1 MGLPTDC
8 PADCGFA
15 AWRWTQRWFGDC
27 VCTSRDAA
35 SFTLG
40 LVSVFAWGVAE
51 LPQIVTNFRNGT
63 SEGVSFAFVA
73 TWLTG
78 DALNLIG
85 CAVSPTLPTQLY
97 TAIVYTSTTVVLIAQ
112 HVAYGRR
119 GEAAKRRAEDFAA
132 NEDANEDASLAARLL
147 EYPVPDEPPLT
158 TTTTTTTTRGSRGES
173 VDVEATGVF
182 VPTETNAVWVR
193 PRNVPKRPA
202 ARRLSGTQDSARS
215 LSSARTFVSGSWTS
229 NARPPRGID
238 RVHRVHESSG
248 ARSSDESFTAH
259 RRSRSEQARR
269 RSVGASGSAAAGAI
283 AAALG
288 VATCV
293 ALGVACGTGSP
304 CVPRLRLGG
313 RSGAMDARDARGGEV
328 GRVGVFSSSFDSSIR
343 PQQSSQSSQ
352 SSESSG
358 YAHAPLVPAPAWVGQ
373 ALGWTMTAIYLG
385 GRVPQI
391 LLNRKRGSVEGLS
404 VSMFALAVLGNLT
417 YFSSILARSAAWRRV
432 RPNLPWLCDAA
443 LCLAMDAVILWQYAR
458 YARGDGFGDS
468 GDSGDDRDDGVCDPE
483 RDANDEGDGG
493 GRFVGVGGDPRR
505 IPGPESESGARAR
518 RSPREEPR
526 DGGVRVGYVAL
537 SGSEGSEPWETP

>member
-132 NEDANEDASLAARLL
+132 ANEEDANEDASLAARLL

-158 TTTTTTTTRGSRGES
+158 TTTTTIHGS
-173 VDVEATGVF
+173 VDVEATTGVF

-229 NARPPRGID
+229 NARPPRGIESS
-238 RVHRVHESSG
+238 VHRVHESSG
-248 ARSSDESFTAH
+248 ATNRPDESFTAH

-304 CVPRLRLGG
+304 CVPRLRGG

-493 GRFVGVGGDPRR
+493 GRFVGVGGDPPSGFR
-505 IPGPESESGARAR
+505 IPGESGARAR
-518 RSPREEPR
+518 PSPREEPR

>member
-1 MGLPTDC
+1 M
-8 PADCGFA
+8 
-15 AWRWTQRWFGDC
+15 
-27 VCTSRDAA
+27 CTSRDAA

-119 GEAAKRRAEDFAA
+119 GEAALEAAKRRAEDFA

-147 EYPVPDEPPLT
+147 EYPVPDEPTLT

-173 VDVEATGVF
+173 VDVEATGVLF

-193 PRNVPKRPA
+193 PRNVPTRPRA

-229 NARPPRGID
+229 NARPNGIESS
-238 RVHRVHESSG
+238 VHESSG
-248 ARSSDESFTAH
+248 ATNRPDESFTAH

-269 RSVGASGSAAAGAI
+269 RSVGASGSAAAGAMGAI

-304 CVPRLRLGG
+304 CVPRLRGG
-313 RSGAMDARDARGGEV
+313 RSGAMDARDARGGS
-328 GRVGVFSSSFDSSIR
+328 GRVGVFSSSFDSSQR
-343 PQQSSQSSQ
+343 SESSQSSQSSQ
-352 SSESSG
+352 SSSSG

-458 YARGDGFGDS
+458 YARGDGARSAAISGDS

-493 GRFVGVGGDPRR
+493 GRFVGVGGDPPSGFR
-505 IPGPESESGARAR
+505 IPGESGARAR
-518 RSPREEPR
+518 PSPREEPR

>member
-1 MGLPTDC
+1 M
-8 PADCGFA
+8 
-15 AWRWTQRWFGDC
+15 
-27 VCTSRDAA
+27 CTSRDAA

-119 GEAAKRRAEDFAA
+119 GEAAKKKRRAEDFAAANEGA

-147 EYPVPDEPPLT
+147 EYPVPDEPPL
-158 TTTTTTTTRGSRGES
+158 TTTTTTTRGSRGES

-193 PRNVPKRPA
+193 PRNATRPRA
-202 ARRLSGTQDSARS
+202 ARRLSGTNARS

-229 NARPPRGID
+229 NARPSGID
-238 RVHRVHESSG
+238 RVHESSN
-248 ARSSDESFTAH
+248 ATTDESFTAH

-269 RSVGASGSAAAGAI
+269 RSEGASGSAAAGAI

-293 ALGVACGTGSP
+293 ALGVARGTGSP
-304 CVPRLRLGG
+304 RVPRLRGG
-313 RSGAMDARDARGGEV
+313 RSGAMDARDARGGS
-328 GRVGVFSSSFDSSIR
+328 GRVGVFSTSFDSSQR
-343 PQQSSQSSQ
+343 SESSQSS
-352 SSESSG
+352 SSG
-358 YAHAPLVPAPAWVGQ
+358 YAHAPLVPAPAWTGQ

-458 YARGDGFGDS
+458 YARGDGARAARGGF

-505 IPGPESESGARAR
+505 IPGESGARAR

>member
-8 PADCGFA
+8 PADCEFA

-119 GEAAKRRAEDFAA
+119 GEAAKRRAEDFAEA
-132 NEDANEDASLAARLL
+132 NEDASEDASLAARLL
-147 EYPVPDEPPLT
+147 EYPVPDEPLPLST
-158 TTTTTTTTRGSRGES
+158 TTTTTPRGSRREFL
-173 VDVEATGVF
+173 DVETTGVF
-182 VPTETNAVWVR
+182 VPTETDAVWVG
-193 PRNVPKRPA
+193 PRDATRPA
-202 ARRLSGTQDSARS
+202 ARRSSGTNARS

-229 NARPPRGID
+229 NARPNEIERG
-238 RVHRVHESSG
+238 
-248 ARSSDESFTAH
+248 ATTDESFTTR

-269 RSVGASGSAAAGAI
+269 RSESASGSAAAGAL
-283 AAALG
+283 AAALV

-293 ALGVACGTGSP
+293 ALGVSCGTRSP
-304 CVPRLRLGG
+304 CVPRLRGG
-313 RSGAMDARDARGGEV
+313 NLGAMEVRDARGGS
-328 GRVGVFSSSFDSSIR
+328 GRFSGFKVLSDAGESSSSFDSSHQR
-343 PQQSSQSSQ
+343 
-352 SSESSG
+352 SESSG

-458 YARGDGFGDS
+458 YARTATARGGVGDD
-468 GDSGDDRDDGVCDPE
+468 DRDDRDDGVCDPE
-483 RDANDEGDGG
+483 RDANDANDGG
-493 GRFVGVGGDPRR
+493 GRFGDARL
-505 IPGPESESGARAR
+505 IPGESESGAR
-518 RSPREEPR
+518 RSPREVGR
-526 DGGVRVGYVAL
+526 MGYVAL
-537 SGSEGSEPWETP
+537 SGSEGSEGSEPWETP

>member
-132 NEDANEDASLAARLL
+132 ANEDANEDASLAARLL
-147 EYPVPDEPPLT
+147 EYPVPDEPPL

-193 PRNVPKRPA
+193 PRNATRPRA
-202 ARRLSGTQDSARS
+202 ARRLSGTNARS

-229 NARPPRGID
+229 NARPSGID
-238 RVHRVHESSG
+238 RVHESSN
-248 ARSSDESFTAH
+248 ATTDESFTAH

-269 RSVGASGSAAAGAI
+269 RSEGASGSAAAGAI
-283 AAALG
+283 AAAFG

-304 CVPRLRLGG
+304 CVPRLRGG
-313 RSGAMDARDARGGEV
+313 RLGAMDARDARGGS
-328 GRVGVFSSSFDSSIR
+328 GRIGVFSSSFDSSQR
-343 PQQSSQSSQ
+343 SESSQSS
-352 SSESSG
+352 SSG

-458 YARGDGFGDS
+458 YARGDGARAARGGFGDS
-468 GDSGDDRDDGVCDPE
+468 GDSGDDRDDGDDGVCDPE

-505 IPGPESESGARAR
+505 IPGESGARAR
-518 RSPREEPR
+518 PSPREEPR

-537 SGSEGSEPWETP
+537 SSSEGSEPWETP